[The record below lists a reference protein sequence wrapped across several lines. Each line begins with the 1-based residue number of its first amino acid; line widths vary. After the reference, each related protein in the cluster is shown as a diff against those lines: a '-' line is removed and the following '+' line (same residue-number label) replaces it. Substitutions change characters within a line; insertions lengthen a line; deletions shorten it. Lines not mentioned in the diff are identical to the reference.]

1 MGLFGGSS
9 SSSSNTSNVDQRL
22 LQESGA
28 IGATASGG
36 GSAFVTV
43 NQLDGGAIKEA
54 FGLGNHAIDSMSGL
68 ATSELSAAH
77 HTAELALN
85 GALASVEGTKEAFNS
100 ATKQVAAAYSD
111 AKVGDRNQLL
121 LIGAVALGVI
131 GLAIVGKGKAA

>member
-9 SSSSNTSNVDQRL
+9 STSSNTTNVDQRL

-28 IGATASGG
+28 IGATSSGG
-36 GSAFVTV
+36 GSSYVTV
-43 NQLDGGAIKEA
+43 NQLDGGAIA
-54 FGLGNHAIDSMSGL
+54 ASFGLGNHAIDSMNGL

-85 GALASVEGTKEAFNS
+85 GALASVEGTKEAFSS

-111 AKVGDRNQLL
+111 AKVGDRNQLVL
-121 LIGAVALGVI
+121 LGAVALGVI
-131 GLAIVGKGKAA
+131 GLAIASKGGRA

>member
-36 GSAFVTV
+36 GSAYVTV
-43 NQLDGGAIKEA
+43 NQLDGGAIKES
-54 FGLGNHAIDSMSGL
+54 FGLGNHAIDSMQGL

-77 HTAELALN
+77 HTAELALS
-85 GALASVEGTKEAFNS
+85 GALSSVEDTKEAFDR
-100 ATKQVAAAYSD
+100 ATEKVATAYAD
-111 AKVGDRNQLL
+111 AKVGDRNQFMM
-121 LIGAVALGVI
+121 LGVVAVVVL
-131 GLAIVGKGKAA
+131 GLAIANKGARA